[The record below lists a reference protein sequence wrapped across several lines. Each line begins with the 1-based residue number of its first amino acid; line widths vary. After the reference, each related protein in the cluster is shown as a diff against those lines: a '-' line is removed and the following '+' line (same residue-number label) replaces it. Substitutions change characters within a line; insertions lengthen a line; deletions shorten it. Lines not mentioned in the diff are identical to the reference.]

1 MKKTAIL
8 GSIALT
14 SLVHETSIHGGK
26 KGIFRPSE
34 DNPSIFFQQR
44 EDGTKV
50 ISLDIEIKETP
61 NSKYGSTH
69 MVKASVGKAN
79 RERLRLDREG
89 LNKATPILGNLRVI
103 EYEAKD
109 NGGGQDSQGQ
119 QEGDMPEEFDGGW

>member
-14 SLVHETSIHGGK
+14 SLVHETIIHGGK
-26 KGIFRPSE
+26 KGIFLPIE
-34 DNPSIFFQQR
+34 DNPSIFFQQK

-61 NSKYGSTH
+61 NSRYGSSH

-79 RERLRLDREG
+79 RERLRLDREQ
-89 LNKATPILGNLRVI
+89 LAQATPILGNLRVI

-109 NGGGQDSQGQ
+109 NGSGQDGQNQ

>member
-14 SLVHETSIHGGK
+14 SLVHETIIHGGK
-26 KGIFRPSE
+26 KGIFLPIE

-109 NGGGQDSQGQ
+109 NGAGQDSQGQ

>member
-14 SLVHETSIHGGK
+14 SLVHETIIHGGK
-26 KGIFRPSE
+26 KGIFLPIE
-34 DNPSIFFQQR
+34 DNPSLFFQQR

-89 LNKATPILGNLRVI
+89 RNKASPILGNLRVI

-109 NGGGQDSQGQ
+109 NGGGQDSQSQ
-119 QEGDMPEEFDGGW
+119 PDGDMPEEFDGGW